1 MMLTLVLNWRD
12 ASTRFSSLSQRLTV
26 TIPMTYVLFLPGF
39 LAACLV
45 IFLFIRMVY
54 SALANAMYTITGRL
68 DKGMSQ
74 ASLLSIDVIS
84 SSPPCNQARLQLDS
98 ALPIGFQEGDTVVIE
113 GTISDSTLHVISI
126 SK

>member
-1 MMLTLVLNWRD
+1 MLTVVLNWRD
-12 ASTRFSSLSQRLTV
+12 ANSHFSSLSQGLTV
-26 TIPMTYVLFLPGF
+26 TVPMTYLLFLIGF
-39 LAACLV
+39 LAVCLV

-54 SALANAMYTITGRL
+54 SALADAVYTITGRL

-98 ALPIGFQEGDTVVIE
+98 ALPIRFQEGDTVVIE
-113 GTISDSTLHVISI
+113 GTISNSTLHVISI